1 MSPSAVTNSR
11 AVMAAA
17 RFWLATPEPW
27 VAVAQAPA
35 TEMCGSEAMLRSAKP
50 LASSREASPA

>member
-1 MSPSAVTNSR
+1 
-11 AVMAAA
+11 MAAA
-17 RFWLATPEPW
+17 RFWLAAPEPW

-35 TEMCGSEAMLRSAKP
+35 TEMCGSEARLRSAKP